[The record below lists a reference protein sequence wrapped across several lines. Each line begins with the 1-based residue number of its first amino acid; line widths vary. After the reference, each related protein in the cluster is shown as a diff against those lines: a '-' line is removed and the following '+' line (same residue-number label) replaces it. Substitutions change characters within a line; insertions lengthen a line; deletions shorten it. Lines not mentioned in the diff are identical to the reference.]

1 MFAVFAWLVQSTVT
15 LDGQHYGTS
24 NWHKSK
30 KLAEHA
36 AAVVAVVVRQ
46 LPITLDDG
54 LLERPLPAP
63 WKLPVASVAATDDA
77 APAPPAAVAVA
88 SA

>member
-1 MFAVFAWLVQSTVT
+1 MQSTVT

-36 AAVVAVVVRQ
+36 AAVVVLVVRQ

-63 WKLPVASVAATDDA
+63 WKLPVAASVPSDETVA
-77 APAPPAAVAVA
+77 APPAAVAVA
-88 SA
+88 TA